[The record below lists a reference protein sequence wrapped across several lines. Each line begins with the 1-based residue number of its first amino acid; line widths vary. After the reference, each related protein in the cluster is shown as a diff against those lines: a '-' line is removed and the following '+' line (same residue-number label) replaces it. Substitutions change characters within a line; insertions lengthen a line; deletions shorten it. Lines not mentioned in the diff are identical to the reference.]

1 MRLEASRTNFLNQRF
16 LTAHWEL
23 STCNQ
28 LLVPRRHAVS
38 SQLGSNWAC
47 KHAEGGLGCGQMPI
61 GLGTDERH
69 KWPVV
74 IIPVGPCGLGC
85 Q

>member
-38 SQLGSNWAC
+38 SQLGEQLGLQTC
-47 KHAEGGLGCGQMPI
+47 GGGLR
-61 GLGTDERH
+61 LWTDAS
-69 KWPVV
+69 WP
-74 IIPVGPCGLGC
+74 GR
-85 Q
+85 